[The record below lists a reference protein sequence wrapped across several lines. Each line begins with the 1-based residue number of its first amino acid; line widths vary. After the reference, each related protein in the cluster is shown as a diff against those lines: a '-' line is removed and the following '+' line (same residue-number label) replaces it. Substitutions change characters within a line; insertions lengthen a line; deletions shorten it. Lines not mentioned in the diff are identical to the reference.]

1 MLKIKYNPMSSII
14 KTVLLLVLYLVYAS
28 SARLNLSKKT
38 STKVR
43 VSL

>member
-14 KTVLLLVLYLVYAS
+14 KTVLLLVLCLAFAS

>member
-14 KTVLLLVLYLVYAS
+14 KTVLLLVLCLAFAS
-28 SARLNLSKKT
+28 SARLNLSNKT
-38 STKVR
+38 KQAVR